1 MEISRVEWH
10 IRSNEM
16 LLSSNIRLSNSWR
29 WILETTQEKIRK
41 EDKTIHL
48 LPSVMLCS
56 DQVIQSGASL
66 TPNVYILWRHHWGH
80 LSVMSRLLLRQMVGC
95 SLPPAE
101 EVSRFG
107 HRLWRSGGR
116 DGSQSFWRLLASYS
130 AVIAAWRA
138 KASAHCSPDNH
149 TLITALTT
157 CSASLQGESC
167 PSHF

>member
-48 LPSVMLCS
+48 LSSVMLCS